1 MQDTNYEELKAVSS
15 SYSFHGSAT
24 PKRLVDSGKLKSEA
38 LATKCKL
45 SLCVPCFKSTSRTKS
60 QEMKS
65 VTNGNETDGSHAS
78 VRYSPCGSH
87 VTEIK
92 SVTMENSMDLD
103 RNENGNLAAGEVT
116 NGSAVKIRL
125 APVISAPR
133 QQAQPGSTSLT
144 SDDKQETCQNSNSK
158 YLEVKPSWTRT
169 LSAISENEN
178 DCYGQKRVTFPGMS
192 PGISPVGSPRGSVG
206 SLRRCSSQEN
216 AVKHRKQDLS
226 RRKRIRNKIA
236 KLTLDPLFD
245 MCITLCILLN
255 TLFLSLEYNGMND
268 DFKMALDIGNMVSQ
282 ITHQLDNRSNNETS
296 SNNTITIIQEVVAFI
311 VKE

>member
-1 MQDTNYEELKAVSS
+1 MQDTNYEELKAVTS

-24 PKRLVDSGKLKSEA
+24 PQLLVDSGKLKSEA
-38 LATKCKL
+38 LVTKCKL

-60 QEMKS
+60 QETKS

-78 VRYSPCGSH
+78 VRYSSCGSH

-92 SVTMENSMDLD
+92 SVTMENSMELD
-103 RNENGNLAAGEVT
+103 RKENGNFAAGEVT
-116 NGSAVKIRL
+116 NGSDVKIRL
-125 APVISAPR
+125 TPVISAPR
-133 QQAQPGSTSLT
+133 QQAQPGSASLT
-144 SDDKQETCQNSNSK
+144 SDDKQETCTNSNSK
-158 YLEVKPSWTRT
+158 YLEVRPSWTNT
-169 LSAISENEN
+169 LSVISENETSEVDNHCFNEN
-178 DCYGQKRVTFPGMS
+178 DCYGQKRVKFPGMS

-216 AVKHRKQDLS
+216 AAKHRKQDLS
-226 RRKRIRNKIA
+226 RRKRIRNKIV

-282 ITHQLDNRSNNETS
+282 ITRQLDNR
-296 SNNTITIIQEVVAFI
+296 
-311 VKE
+311 